1 MNKLQFWYVEALV
14 LALIWTIAAGFGNP
28 SIVMSSYGDIIS
40 VAVLIVFIQFLF
52 QTSPPAGTANYLR
65 LSYLSL
71 LFVGFALVSGAPQVV
86 VLFLSGYVFSLSIV
100 YVLRQIQG
108 T

>member
-1 MNKLQFWYVEALV
+1 MNKIKYWYIEALV
-14 LALIWTIAAGFGNP
+14 LAVIWTVASGFGNP
-28 SIVMSSYGDIIS
+28 SIVMASYSDIIS

-52 QTSPPAGTANYLR
+52 QTTPPAGTANYLR

-71 LFVGFALVSGAPQVV
+71 LFVGFALASGAPQVII
-86 VLFLSGYVFSLSIV
+86 LFLSGYVFSLSIV